1 MSRHVL
7 NICQK
12 FKIAIKNK
20 ILFSQFEFNL
30 NFSIFQFWNDF
41 IRKKSAHA
49 FQRAKKTSN
58 HKFTY
63 DLFVNRQ
70 IESFHQPSYL
80 LPLDHLKFKLN
91 WKNNTIYYQ
100 LKWIANLKL
109 SNWHQKFYQ
118 VFRRKVARS
127 TVAASHRHRLLKF
140 HNATFKI
147 VQNAI
152 IRIFSSYL
160 STHSISTWPNLIQ
173 PKLNAEPHLFTTIF
187 LTILHPFVFYQPL
200 RF

>member
-1 MSRHVL
+1 M
-7 NICQK
+7 
-12 FKIAIKNK
+12 
-20 ILFSQFEFNL
+20 
-30 NFSIFQFWNDF
+30 
-41 IRKKSAHA
+41 
-49 FQRAKKTSN
+49 
-58 HKFTY
+58 
-63 DLFVNRQ
+63 
-70 IESFHQPSYL
+70 
-80 LPLDHLKFKLN
+80 
-91 WKNNTIYYQ
+91 
-100 LKWIANLKL
+100 KL

-118 VFRRKVARS
+118 VFRRKVARF

-187 LTILHPFVFYQPL
+187 LTILHPFVFLPASEVLIVSFHRSIATQTRTVSIGHSVRSISLDYCNRYQ
-200 RF
+200 